1 MGTFKVSLKKQQRT
15 ALHKL
20 EIGRHHQSEIKEPAY
35 K

>member
-1 MGTFKVSLKKQQRT
+1 MGRFKVSLNTQQRT